1 MVSSQKVES
10 EVNNDIYSKASI
22 SQADITKV
30 NVNTKEN
37 AVNEIL
43 VVKEVLMD
51 QFMKLHDQD
60 C

>member
-10 EVNNDIYSKASI
+10 EVNNDIYSKASV

-30 NVNTKEN
+30 NVDTKEN

-43 VVKEVLMD
+43 GGEGGINGPVHEAA
-51 QFMKLHDQD
+51 
-60 C
+60 